1 MRMSEPV
8 AGGTRV
14 REDRY
19 FPVLVTCG
27 LISTA
32 VLVGSAVVPNQRPFL
47 SVVLAVLPL
56 AAYYLFLVRSLR
68 ADGHLSHHAVDSIY
82 YFGFLITVGALSVC
96 AFKISGSPEE
106 DAQAIV
112 LEQFAA
118 GLLATGLAVVARVHL
133 TAAVPTADGDATTER
148 YIRRCEDLI
157 NSVDDAVGR
166 TKYFSEA
173 LEKHSDAMTERA
185 RRSADQLLASMD
197 GVSTRMSSALAPLES
212 ALVGVRSLVED
223 QGFASHRDLFVE
235 GLKRAGAEV
244 SHLQDV
250 LSLAAGA
257 MSEATSSQLRMNQVL
272 AQAAEALPAFG
283 AALLE
288 VGGEKGAFAVSA
300 SATRATAEELNTTTQ
315 ALAKTCRRLGEFHGA
330 IERSR
335 PAFDALEA
343 NAARTKSQLDA
354 LGGTLALVDSALA
367 RITDTAETT
376 RAFRLELEQAGP
388 ALAAFASGASTA
400 ASVQAQELG
409 RILEAVGSQFDGVA
423 ARTQSAQQALIASS
437 QAIRDSVA
445 QCAAEL
451 ANDVKTAGEAATVMT
466 NSLSRVAQ
474 DIMSA
479 TDGR

>member
-1 MRMSEPV
+1 
-8 AGGTRV
+8 
-14 REDRY
+14 
-19 FPVLVTCG
+19 VTCG

-32 VLVGSAVVPNQRPFL
+32 VLVSSAVIPNQRPFL

-56 AAYYLFLVRSLR
+56 AAYYRFLVRSLR
-68 ADGHLSHHAVDSIY
+68 ANGHLDHHAVDSIY

-106 DAQAIV
+106 DTQAIV

-133 TAAVPTADGDATTER
+133 NAAVPMADGDATTER

-173 LEKHSDAMTERA
+173 LEKHSDAMMERA
-185 RRSADQLLASMD
+185 RRSTDQLLTSMD
-197 GVSTRMSSALAPLES
+197 GFSTRITSTLAPLES

-223 QGFASHRDLFVE
+223 QGFASHRDAFIE
-235 GLKRAGAEV
+235 GIKRAAAEV
-244 SHLQDV
+244 NHLQDV
-250 LSLAAGA
+250 LSLAARA

-272 AQAAEALPAFG
+272 AQASEALPAFG

-288 VGGEKGAFAVSA
+288 VGGEEGAFAASA
-300 SATRATAEELNTTTQ
+300 SASRATAEELNTTTK
-315 ALAKTCRRLGEFHGA
+315 ALAKTCRRLGEFDEA

-343 NAARTKSQLDA
+343 HTARTKSQLDA
-354 LGGTLALVDSALA
+354 LADTLTVFDAALA
-367 RITDTAETT
+367 RVTDTAEAT
-376 RAFRLELEQAGP
+376 RTFRLELEQAGP

-400 ASVQAQELG
+400 ASAQAQELG
-409 RILEAVGSQFDGVA
+409 RILEVAGSHFDGVA
-423 ARTQSAQQALIASS
+423 ARTHSAQQALIATS
-437 QAIRDSVA
+437 QVIRDSVA

-451 ANDVKTAGEAATVMT
+451 ANDVITAGEAATVMT

-474 DIMSA
+474 DIMNTTSS
-479 TDGR
+479 R